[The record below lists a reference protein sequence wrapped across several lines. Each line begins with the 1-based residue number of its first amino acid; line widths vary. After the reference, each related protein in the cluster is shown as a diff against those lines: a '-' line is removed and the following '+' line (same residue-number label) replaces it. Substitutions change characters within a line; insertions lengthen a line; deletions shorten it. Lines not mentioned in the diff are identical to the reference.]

1 MMDKK
6 TPVEPEILPAE
17 PQTDTGFYETGNTRP
32 PKDHKKIIVFL
43 LVAYLIIGGLGGI
56 LTMLNINWAIRRNA
70 PRAMAF
76 SNRAESTEPLT
87 ILPTEPVLTAGPG
100 AQLALSETPEA
111 VPNVPQAGGLS
122 LQEIYQKVA
131 PSVVSIAAMGR
142 NGTSAGS
149 GIVMSEDGYL
159 ITNCHVVENCYS
171 VQVTLSGGQ
180 TYDAVVVGT
189 DSVSDLAVLRIGAKG
204 LTAAEFGNSD
214 QVQVGDSV
222 AAIGNPLG
230 AELSGTMTDGII
242 SAVNRNVRVGGNTLT
257 LLQTTAALNSG
268 NSGGALIN
276 CYGQVIGITTAKIGD
291 QYSAAGVEG
300 LGFAIPMS
308 SAKAIVDQLISLGYV
323 PGRASLGLEL
333 EEVPALYSLYYKLPG
348 GLWVQEA
355 EQGSDAAK
363 AGISAG
369 DIVTALNGQPV
380 STAEDVQACLSGA
393 SAGDM
398 MTVTFYRGGRY
409 FEVDVALAEAGG
421 R

>member
-1 MMDKK
+1 M
-6 TPVEPEILPAE
+6 
-17 PQTDTGFYETGNTRP
+17 
-32 PKDHKKIIVFL
+32 
-43 LVAYLIIGGLGGI
+43 
-56 LTMLNINWAIRRNA
+56 
-70 PRAMAF
+70 
-76 SNRAESTEPLT
+76 
-87 ILPTEPVLTAGPG
+87 
-100 AQLALSETPEA
+100 
-111 VPNVPQAGGLS
+111 
-122 LQEIYQKVA
+122 
-131 PSVVSIAAMGR
+131 
-142 NGTSAGS
+142 
-149 GIVMSEDGYL
+149 
-159 ITNCHVVENCYS
+159 
-171 VQVTLSGGQ
+171 
-180 TYDAVVVGT
+180 
-189 DSVSDLAVLRIGAKG
+189 
-204 LTAAEFGNSD
+204 
-214 QVQVGDSV
+214 QVGDSV

>member
-1 MMDKK
+1 
-6 TPVEPEILPAE
+6 
-17 PQTDTGFYETGNTRP
+17 
-32 PKDHKKIIVFL
+32 
-43 LVAYLIIGGLGGI
+43 
-56 LTMLNINWAIRRNA
+56 
-70 PRAMAF
+70 MAF

-230 AELSGTMTDGII
+230 SELSGTMTDGII